1 MLSITAEEEFKEE
14 TTDDK
19 IENNSVN
26 YDNESM
32 SEESKNPDEAD
43 NDIDPKAVENSILED
58 MEVEEEEEWV
68 DDANVS
74 LTSDDEITKDNDI
87 DKANDSDKDNITQNN
102 DSDNDVITRNNDSD
116 NDEITRNNDSDND
129 KDSDNETI
137 MGSVF
142 SSNLARL
149 VQQKSKKGQ

>member
-1 MLSITAEEEFKEE
+1 
-14 TTDDK
+14 
-19 IENNSVN
+19 
-26 YDNESM
+26 M

-43 NDIDPKAVENSILED
+43 NDIDPKAVENTILED

-74 LTSDDEITKDNDI
+74 LTSDDEITKNNDI
-87 DKANDSDKDNITQNN
+87 DKANDSDKDDITQNN
-102 DSDNDVITRNNDSD
+102 DSDNDV
-116 NDEITRNNDSDND
+116 ITRNNDSDND

>member
-1 MLSITAEEEFKEE
+1 MVEEEFKEE
-14 TTDDK
+14 ITDGK

-26 YDNESM
+26 DDNESM
-32 SEESKNPDEAD
+32 SEEFKNPDEAD
-43 NDIDPKAVENSILED
+43 NDIDPKSTENTILED
-58 MEVEEEEEWV
+58 MEVEEEEEWID

-74 LTSDDEITKDNDI
+74 LTSDDEITKNNEI
-87 DKANDSDKDNITQNN
+87 DKANDSDKDDITQNN

-116 NDEITRNNDSDND
+116 NDVITRNNDSDND

>member
-1 MLSITAEEEFKEE
+1 
-14 TTDDK
+14 
-19 IENNSVN
+19 
-26 YDNESM
+26 M
-32 SEESKNPDEAD
+32 SEEFKNPDEAD
-43 NDIDPKAVENSILED
+43 NDIDPKSTENTILED

-87 DKANDSDKDNITQNN
+87 DKANDSDKDDITQ
-102 DSDNDVITRNNDSD
+102 NNDSD

-129 KDSDNETI
+129 KDSDNENI